1 MSGIGSRLNQG
12 LTNTMNRVYTGNE
25 KQVSGCLFLVVL
37 VLAYIQ
43 TVASLTTDE
52 PNKTLPI
59 ITLIVTVLVTV
70 GVVGNMF
77 GGNVFK
83 GLEKYFFVIFL
94 VMLGMSLTL
103 AIYDVTS
110 DKNDDKSVPIV
121 TIVIESILILLMGY
135 TFISKNLM

>member
-43 TVASLTTDE
+43 TVTSLTTDE

-59 ITLIVTVLVTV
+59 ITLIVTVLVTI

-103 AIYDVTS
+103 AINDVTS